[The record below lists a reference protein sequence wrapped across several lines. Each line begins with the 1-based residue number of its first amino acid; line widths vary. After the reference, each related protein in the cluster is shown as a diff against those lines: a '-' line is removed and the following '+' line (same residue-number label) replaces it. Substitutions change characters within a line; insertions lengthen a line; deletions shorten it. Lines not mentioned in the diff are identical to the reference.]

1 MRNFRAA
8 ACLQRRRRTRALNGA
23 MDVTLTDGGI
33 GKRIIYEFKRPI
45 GDFEAYQL
53 LADEAGRHILRRI
66 YQGYAQVAVR
76 YGLPIQLGTPTWRA
90 SGRLRGKKCYNF
102 RLDMPE
108 WRAAYCMSQGQ
119 PTLLLVVH
127 QDSQVVCAGVH
138 KYSHIIE
145 NFNPPSSP

>member
-1 MRNFRAA
+1 
-8 ACLQRRRRTRALNGA
+8 

-76 YGLPIQLGTPTWRA
+76 YGLPIQLGTPTW
-90 SGRLRGKKCYNF
+90 
-102 RLDMPE
+102 P
-108 WRAAYCMSQGQ
+108 AAAQG
-119 PTLLLVVH
+119 
-127 QDSQVVCAGVH
+127 
-138 KYSHIIE
+138 
-145 NFNPPSSP
+145 